1 MSVRKVILEGVDE
14 RYEPPDREI
23 EVSIVGDSLYISVFD
38 GSVDDLSKSRKKEIE
53 VPELS
58 LKEFRAALDYLEK
71 WEDTRRKY

>member
-1 MSVRKVILEGVDE
+1 VSVRKVILEGVDE